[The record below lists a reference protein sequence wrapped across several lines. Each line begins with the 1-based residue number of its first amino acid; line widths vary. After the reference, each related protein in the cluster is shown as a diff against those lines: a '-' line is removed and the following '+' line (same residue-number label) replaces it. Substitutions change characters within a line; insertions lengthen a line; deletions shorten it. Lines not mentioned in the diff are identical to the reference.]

1 MPNTFLITGAT
12 GKQGGAAIDAL
23 LSAADS
29 SNITIFAL
37 TRNVES
43 PAAEKLAKK
52 SDKIKLLQG
61 DLNDCSAIFEA
72 APQPIK
78 GVFCVTMP
86 NMGFGDGGVSEEEKG
101 IALIDASI
109 KHGVEHFVFT
119 SVDRHGKD
127 SDDDPTNVPH
137 FISKANIEKHLKEK
151 CAGAMARMSWTIL
164 RPVAFME
171 NFAPGV
177 AGKIF
182 PTAWCVALAPTT
194 KLQLVATADIG
205 YFAARAL
212 LKPKEYHGRAISIAG
227 DELTFGE
234 ANEIF
239 ESRLGKDIPR
249 TFNFVGSA
257 LLWAIKDVGLMFT
270 WFEQR
275 GYAADID
282 ALRKEHPGLQSLGD
296 WLKTS
301 GLQ

>member
-1 MPNTFLITGAT
+1 MKTSKQNININKTF
-12 GKQGGAAIDAL
+12 GGAAIDAL
-23 LSAADS
+23 LSAVDS
-29 SNITIFAL
+29 SDITIFAL

-43 PAAEKLAKK
+43 PAAEKLIKK

-61 DLNDCSAIFEA
+61 DLNDCPAIFEA

-78 GVFCVTMP
+78 SFFCVTIP
-86 NMGFGDGGVSEEEKG
+86 NMGLGNGGASEEEKG
-101 IALIDASI
+101 IALIDAAI

-127 SDDDPTNVPH
+127 SDNDPTNVPH

-151 CAGAMARMSWTIL
+151 CAGAKMTWTIL

-177 AGKIF
+177 ASKIF
-182 PTAWCVALAPTT
+182 PTAWCSALAPTT

-205 YFAARAL
+205 YFAAQAL
-212 LKPKEYHGRAISIAG
+212 LKPKEYNGRAISIAG

-239 ESRLGKDIPR
+239 LSRLGKDIPR
-249 TFNFVGSA
+249 TFDFVGST
-257 LLWAIKDVGLMFT
+257 LLWAIKDVGLMFN
-270 WFEQR
+270 WFEER

>member
-1 MPNTFLITGAT
+1 MTNTFLITGAT

-23 LSAADS
+23 LAATGS
-29 SNITIFAL
+29 SDITIFAL

-61 DLNDCSAIFEA
+61 DLNDCPAIFEA

-78 GVFCVTMP
+78 SVFCVTMP
-86 NMGFGDGGVSEEEKG
+86 NMGFGNAGASEEEQG
-101 IALIDASI
+101 IAFIDASI

-119 SVDRHGKD
+119 SVDRHGED
-127 SDDDPTNVPH
+127 SDNDPTDIPH
-137 FISKANIEKHLKEK
+137 FISKANIEKYLKEK
-151 CAGAMARMSWTIL
+151 SPGTQMSWTIL

-171 NFAPGV
+171 NFAPGF

-182 PTAWCVALAPTT
+182 PTAWCASLAPTT

-205 YFAARAL
+205 YFAAQAL
-212 LKPKEYHGRAISIAG
+212 LNPKEYTGRAISLAG

-249 TFNFVGSA
+249 TFNFVGST
-257 LLWAIKDVGLMFT
+257 LLWAIKDFGLMFS
-270 WFEQR
+270 WFEER
-275 GYAADID
+275 GYAADIK
-282 ALRKEHPGLQSLGD
+282 ALRKEHPGLQSFGD
-296 WLKTS
+296 WLKSS
-301 GLQ
+301 GL

>member
-1 MPNTFLITGAT
+1 MTNTFLITGAT

-23 LSAADS
+23 LSATGS
-29 SNITIFAL
+29 SDITIFAL

-61 DLNDCSAIFEA
+61 DLNDCPAIFEA

-78 GVFCVTMP
+78 SVFCVTMP
-86 NMGFGDGGVSEEEKG
+86 NMGFGSAGASEEEKG
-101 IALIDASI
+101 MAFINASI

-119 SVDRHGKD
+119 SVDRHGED
-127 SDDDPTNVPH
+127 SDNDPTDIPH

-151 CAGAMARMSWTIL
+151 SAGTQMSWTIL

-171 NFAPGV
+171 NFAPGL

-182 PTAWCVALAPTT
+182 PTAWCASLAPTT

-205 YFAARAL
+205 YFAAQAL
-212 LKPKEYHGRAISIAG
+212 LNPKDYNGRAISLAG

-239 ESRLGKDIPR
+239 ESRLGKDILR
-249 TFNFVGSA
+249 TFNFVGST
-257 LLWAIKDVGLMFT
+257 LLWAIKDVGLMFS
-270 WFEQR
+270 WFEER
-275 GYAADID
+275 GYAADIK
-282 ALRKEHPGLQSLGD
+282 ALRKEHPGLQSFGD

-301 GLQ
+301 GL

>member
-1 MPNTFLITGAT
+1 MSNTFLITGAT
-12 GKQGGAAIDAL
+12 GKQGGAAINAL
-23 LSAADS
+23 LSAVGS
-29 SNITIFAL
+29 SDITILAL
-37 TRNVES
+37 TRNLES

-61 DLNDCSAIFEA
+61 DLNDCPAIFEA

-78 GVFCVTMP
+78 RVFCVTIP
-86 NMGFGDGGVSEEEKG
+86 NIGFGNAGANEEEQG
-101 IALIDASI
+101 TALIDASI

-127 SDDDPTNVPH
+127 SDNDPTNIPH

-151 CAGAMARMSWTIL
+151 SAGTQMTWTIL

-171 NFAPGV
+171 NFAPGL

-182 PTAWCVALAPTT
+182 PTAWCASLSPTT

-205 YFAARAL
+205 YFAAQAL
-212 LKPKEYHGRAISIAG
+212 LNPKEYNGRAISIAG
-227 DELTFGE
+227 DELTFEE

-239 ESRLGKDIPR
+239 ESRLGKNIPR
-249 TFNFVGSA
+249 TFNFVGST

-270 WFEQR
+270 WFNDK
-275 GYAADID
+275 GYAADIN
-282 ALRKEHPGLQSLGD
+282 ALKKEHPGLQSFGD

-301 GLQ
+301 GL

>member
-1 MPNTFLITGAT
+1 MANTFLITGAT

-23 LSAADS
+23 LSAVDS
-29 SNITIFAL
+29 SDFTIFAL
-37 TRNVES
+37 TRNVAS
-43 PAAEKLAKK
+43 PTAEKLAKK

-61 DLNDCSAIFEA
+61 DLNDCPAIFEA

-78 GVFCVTMP
+78 RVFCVTIP
-86 NMGFGDGGVSEEEKG
+86 HMGLGTGGASEEEKG
-101 IALIDASI
+101 IALIDAAI

-127 SDDDPTNVPH
+127 SDNDPTNIPH
-137 FISKANIEKHLKEK
+137 FISKANIEKHLKGK
-151 CAGAMARMSWTIL
+151 CAGAKMAWTIL

-171 NFAPGV
+171 NFAPGA

-182 PTAWCVALAPTT
+182 PTAWCAALAPTT

-205 YFAARAL
+205 HFAAQAL
-212 LKPKEYHGRAISIAG
+212 LNPNEYNGRAISIAG

-239 ESRLGKDIPR
+239 LSRLGKDIPR
-249 TFNFVGSA
+249 TFNFVGST